1 MGMGYSD
8 RLFDSQ
14 VEIDLEATK
23 EWYSRGKEWGCECAH
38 CRNFLELARNKQFP
52 QQITDLLE
60 SFGIHPEQSTYVCQ
74 LYDDDKGHYYQFSYR
89 IAGNLVKEA
98 NVFSSSAV
106 LPQAIQTISATNKA
120 ATTAKMVINFFFFAV
135 MTAPPNSLFQI
146 GDLPMIPRKPYH
158 PRGRS
163 QRYIR
168 NAHDFPKEIH
178 CT

>member
-38 CRNFLELARNKQFP
+38 CRNFLELAWSKQFP

-60 SFGIHPEQSTYVCQ
+60 SFGIRPEQATYVCQ
-74 LYDDDKGHYYQFSYR
+74 LYDDVKGHYYQFSYR

-98 NVFSSSAV
+98 NAD
-106 LPQAIQTISATNKA
+106 A
-120 ATTAKMVINFFFFAV
+120 AFF
-135 MTAPPNSLFQI
+135 TEHIGHCCHETYPYGAP
-146 GDLPMIPRKPYH
+146 
-158 PRGRS
+158 
-163 QRYIR
+163 
-168 NAHDFPKEIH
+168 DFPEPHFDIEFFL
-178 CT
+178 TLPWVLDESDR